1 MKLTELFQPG
11 KENWEWAFRGS
22 EEAYA
27 EFVVGD
33 LPYKF
38 HAYTDDPGSG
48 EWEVEFAIDKG
59 QIPPEKR
66 KQLTAF
72 GITGTGNAATVM
84 TTVTDILRSFLQQ
97 YKNKITELT
106 FSAAEPSRQALYK
119 RMLKRLLPAWK
130 VIEYDDGNGL
140 QLHVSPPRATNQGT
154 PQ

>member
-1 MKLTELFQPG
+1 MKLIELFQPG
-11 KENWEWAFRGS
+11 KENWKWAFRNS

-33 LPYKF
+33 LPYRF

-84 TTVTDILRSFLQQ
+84 TTVTDILRSFLQH
-97 YKNKITELT
+97 YNNKITELQ

-130 VIEYDDGNGL
+130 VIEYADGHGL
-140 QLHVSPPRATNQGT
+140 QLHVSPPRATNKET